1 MKPLSGRPKKCKK
14 LRDSARGQFCT
25 LNVASVCNYNNETT
39 VLAHV
44 QVEGG
49 IMGGKSDDI
58 SACFACSDCHAWLD
72 QNKGSELDEL
82 FYTRR
87 AIIRTQ
93 RAWIDLGLM
102 VVK

>member
-1 MKPLSGRPKKCKK
+1 MIVALFSKK
-14 LRDSARGQFCT
+14 LRGSARGQDCT
-25 LNVASVCNYNNETT
+25 LGVVGVCNGNPETT

-44 QVEGG
+44 QFEGG
-49 IMGGKSDDI
+49 TMGGKADDI

-72 QNKGSELDEL
+72 QHKGTELDEM
-82 FYTRR
+82 FYAMR

-93 RAWIDLGLM
+93 RKWVAMGLL